1 MDISSLTTLIST
13 FRAETLEDAVTPES
27 LGALLQKIADALAN
41 ASLQTDMTSIQAW
54 RTTIANIG
62 EIITALS
69 VGSDDRNNVYL
80 SYTKAKISTLS
91 STQMNDAIVIR
102 QATTERAGAMRAQ
115 QVQDLNKCK
124 TDISSIQTKITT
136 ATSTLN
142 SLNSSLNSLAKRVT
156 TAETNISTN
165 DTEITQLQAD
175 IKSLA
180 NQIKSL
186 QTDILTYA
194 TMKQSALMHI
204 ECTITNKRLKVQ
216 NAFQY
221 VQQGLTPVIFRHTV
235 RTSRKAKDENGSR
248 ERLPTR
254 HGWNRFYDDNK
265 IKVSPSGLIS
275 FRVDDE
281 DADNNGQYVESPDA
295 LFSPVRAIYSST
307 ATSKQL
313 QHLRLAFGKRIYD
326 INSNSYAFRFAIGF
340 YKKTSKSPTFQFSE
354 LQTNLAEFRVFV
366 HTEHLTN
373 NAYEIQYYLSM

>member
-27 LGALLQKIADALAN
+27 LGSLLQKIADALAN

-142 SLNSSLNSLAKRVT
+142 SLSSSLNSLAKRVT
-156 TAETNISTN
+156 TAESNISTN

-175 IKSLA
+175 IKSL
-180 NQIKSL
+180 
-186 QTDILTYA
+186 QTDILTYT
-194 TMKQSALMHI
+194 TMKQSSLMHI

-235 RTSRKAKDENGSR
+235 RTSRKGKDEDGSR

-281 DADNNGQYVESPDA
+281 DADNYGQYVESPDA

-313 QHLRLAFGKRIYD
+313 QHLRLPFGKRIYD
-326 INSNSYAFRFAIGF
+326 INSKSYAFRFAIGF

-373 NAYEIQYYLSM
+373 NAYEIHYYLSM